1 MHANKKE
8 LSEDS
13 PLSMHNNNDST
24 THAAAPKSVSR
35 RTHTHTHMHHHPHP
49 WDDPAVAARL
59 RSEQLPKVLP
69 SRFVQWLPSFVV
81 KLRLLCPTTAHH
93 MTADDAPFG
102 ATSPWLCPVQ
112 RFVDPR
118 TSEWLRFRWLLA
130 THLSPMQSMMLPDN
144 LLLSISIYDMW
155 RIGTGGCPGCALLS
169 AYGDAVPDVAE
180 AHLALRVSAALQ
192 CEACFHACGGNHLLD
207 TNAHERGMNRSG
219 SSQERL
225 HLRQLHDLA
234 MECAFD

>member
-1 MHANKKE
+1 MQ
-8 LSEDS
+8 
-13 PLSMHNNNDST
+13 NNEPT
-24 THAAAPKSVSR
+24 TTRLYHEKWVVGVSR
-35 RTHTHTHMHHHPHP
+35 RIHTHTHMYHHHPHP

-59 RSEQLPKVLP
+59 RSEQLQKVLP

-81 KLRLLCPTTAHH
+81 KLRLFCPTTADH
-93 MTADDAPFG
+93 MTADVAPFG

-130 THLSPMQSMMLPDN
+130 THLSPMQSMMLPDI

-169 AYGDAVPDVAE
+169 AYGDGDAVPDVAE

-192 CEACFHACGGNHLLD
+192 CEACFHACAGNHLLD
-207 TNAHERGMNRSG
+207 TNAHERCMNG
-219 SSQERL
+219 YDSSQERL

-234 MECAFD
+234 MECTFD